1 MIFKD
6 FCMLLYNLTSHLI
19 ISVSNA
25 ILCQYVEMVVVN
37 IRVSLFY
44 PRSNSWKVI

>member
-6 FCMLLYNLTSHLI
+6 FCMLLYNLTSILI

-25 ILCQYVEMVVVN
+25 ILYPYVEMVVVN
-37 IRVSLFY
+37 VSISLFY

>member
-6 FCMLLYNLTSHLI
+6 FCMLIYNL
-19 ISVSNA
+19 ISIDNFMSNA
-25 ILCQYVEMVVVN
+25 LWHQGIEMVVVN
-37 IRVSLFY
+37 ISTSLFY